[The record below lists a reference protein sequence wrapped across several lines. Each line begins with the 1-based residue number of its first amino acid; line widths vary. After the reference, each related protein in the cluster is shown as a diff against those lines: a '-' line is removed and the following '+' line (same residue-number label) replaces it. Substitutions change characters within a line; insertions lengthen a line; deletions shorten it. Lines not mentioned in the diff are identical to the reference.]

1 MLDADGSQDATNQN
15 SLYDSYIRA
24 FRWAPNRIGEQGLV
38 CYVTNA
44 GWLDGNTMDGLR
56 KCFQKEFS
64 NIYVYNLHGNQRT
77 KGEESRP
84 EGGKIFGSGSRTP
97 VAITILVKAPA
108 HDSPARI
115 HYHDIGDYL
124 SEGENKALIAGAGD
138 INGIEWDDI
147 KPNADNDWINQRS
160 EDFGTLMPIA
170 EDGSIF
176 ETYQRG
182 VETSRDAWACN
193 YDRAAL
199 LDRLPR
205 MVDVYST
212 EMKRVVPLVEAESGN
227 AADHHDQPC
236 NHEDCR
242 RVAAL
247 EARQVITHHGANRCS
262 GATGD

>member
-1 MLDADGSQDATNQN
+1 MLDTDGSQDATNQN

-147 KPNADNDWINQRS
+147 KPNADNDWINQRRLRHADANCGRWEHLRNLS
-160 EDFGTLMPIA
+160 TRCRDEPRCLGLQLRQGRTA
-170 EDGSIF
+170 GSVA
-176 ETYQRG
+176 THGRCLQHRD
-182 VETSRDAWACN
+182 ETSCAIGGSRKWKCGGSS
-193 YDRAAL
+193 RSAL
-199 LDRLPR
+199 
-205 MVDVYST
+205 
-212 EMKRVVPLVEAESGN
+212 
-227 AADHHDQPC
+227 QP
-236 NHEDCR
+236 
-242 RVAAL
+242 
-247 EARQVITHHGANRCS
+247 
-262 GATGD
+262 